1 MDVAFEGFCGA
12 VRGGTLW
19 TSEAARAR
27 LRELRAGAAAG
38 GLAGQGALPGLAGL
52 LAERRAAADQ
62 DARLFTC
69 LYRFAFFILREF
81 PEKNLRLD
89 VAEKAW
95 AMLLEGRF
103 RLLPEWLKF
112 VHGCG
117 RVAVTD
123 DTWTQVLEFTRQVR
137 TDLSNFDPLGA
148 WPVLV
153 DDFAESLF
161 AERARRACAGSP
173 SNPAAFPDA
182 PPASG
187 WKRASRDPVLD
198 LARQVGLLETEG
210 GGGASTAAAQT
221 QIQMQMHLE
230 LSESACA
237 WADRGAPSRLPPP

>member
-1 MDVAFEGFCGA
+1 
-12 VRGGTLW
+12 
-19 TSEAARAR
+19 
-27 LRELRAGAAAG
+27 
-38 GLAGQGALPGLAGL
+38 
-52 LAERRAAADQ
+52 
-62 DARLFTC
+62 
-69 LYRFAFFILREF
+69 
-81 PEKNLRLD
+81 
-89 VAEKAW
+89 
-95 AMLLEGRF
+95 MLLEGRF

-187 WKRASRDPVLD
+187 WKRTSRDPVLD

-230 LSESACA
+230 LGESACA
-237 WADRGAPSRLPPP
+237 WADRGAPSRSPPP